1 MGGNF
6 QVGEFFRDTF
16 NLDHYQNYESWFLFL
31 LGVIFAIIA
40 LIDGV
45 ASDDLYF
52 GYGKVDRQEKE
63 AKNAIQDLLDEL
75 TDDLETIKEKIVNNI
90 QVNKIEIIDNTHI
103 HKKHKSFNKSKLHLK
118 IIIESDSLKSF
129 NKIDSHKKIINL
141 LKDEIEKKIHSLE
154 IKIN

>member
-1 MGGNF
+1 MKSF
-6 QVGEFFRDTF
+6 
-16 NLDHYQNYESWFLFL
+16 
-31 LGVIFAIIA
+31 I
-40 LIDGV
+40 
-45 ASDDLYF
+45 
-52 GYGKVDRQEKE
+52 
-63 AKNAIQDLLDEL
+63 
-75 TDDLETIKEKIVNNI
+75 ETIREKILNNI

-141 LKDEIEKKIHSLE
+141 LKDEIETKIHSLE